1 MDSINEMNQ
10 MDNKSLYSSTDESY
24 FNNSHAPSTRTN
36 SEYLYNNINPI
47 LFQIADGSALEF
59 NYDDL
64 DLSVINRNLPS
75 IVTET
80 AQIKCFRVLLAH
92 AGFNSDDEARQADR
106 WITIDE
112 IARITGLGWGTCSM
126 STRNYRK
133 RPAGRFSILRRKM
146 IVEPFHHEYSII
158 VDTLGRNALPEDDY
172 QDELTEKLSN
182 LRKKKFKN

>member
-24 FNNSHAPSTRTN
+24 FNPSHAPSTRTN

-64 DLSVINRNLPS
+64 DGTVVNKDLPP
-75 IVTET
+75 IITET
-80 AQIKCFRVLLAH
+80 AQIKCFRVLLSH
-92 AGFNSDDEARQADR
+92 AGFNSDDEARKADR

-112 IARITGLGWGTCSM
+112 ICRITGLGWGTCSI
-126 STRNYRK
+126 STRNHRK
-133 RPAGRFSILRRKM
+133 RPSGGFSILRRKM
-146 IVEPFHHEYSII
+146 VVEPFHHEYCII
-158 VDTLGRNALPEDDY
+158 VDTLGRNALPED
-172 QDELTEKLSN
+172 EIENKLQN
-182 LRKKKFKN
+182 MLN